1 MATTTCNIRMDEQLK
16 ERFDATARRIGVPT
30 STAFNIFARKF
41 VERRGFPF
49 DVVIDEPAW
58 EPFRTEEEA
67 VEFGDAMVDEV
78 FADETW

>member
-16 ERFDATARRIGVPT
+16 ESFDATAKKIGIPT

-49 DVVIDEPAW
+49 EVVVDEPGW
-58 EPFRTEEEA
+58 EPFETEEEA
-67 VEFGDAMVDEV
+67 RRFGDSIVDEV